1 LTTPVWMLYFDV
13 KRNEQM
19 TVTHAANLCQAL
31 ADPSRV
37 RAAMALRAARDGRV
51 PGVAGGAGE
60 GKGELCAC
68 QIVALLGLAHS
79 TVSRH
84 LQVLRLAGLVEAT
97 KRGRWIHYRLSDSSA
112 HPAAHRLL
120 EAVAAGMEANGETG
134 GDLSRLERIMAMD
147 PEELCSLQRCGETT
161 DELTARLAGV
171 ACCSSAPATPAG
183 ARWPKGGPACC

>member
-1 LTTPVWMLYFDV
+1 
-13 KRNEQM
+13 
-19 TVTHAANLCQAL
+19 
-31 ADPSRV
+31 
-37 RAAMALRAARDGRV
+37 MALRAARDGRV
-51 PGVAGGAGE
+51 PGVPSGVGE

-84 LQVLRLAGLVEAT
+84 LQVLRLAGLVETT
-97 KRGRWIHYRLSDSSA
+97 KRGRWMHYRLSD
-112 HPAAHRLL
+112 PAAHRAAHLLL
-120 EAVAAGMEANGETG
+120 EAVAAGMEASGDAG
-134 GDLSRLERIMAMD
+134 GDQARLERIMEMD

-183 ARWPKGGPACC
+183 ARWPKDGPACC

>member
-1 LTTPVWMLYFDV
+1 
-13 KRNEQM
+13 
-19 TVTHAANLCQAL
+19 
-31 ADPSRV
+31 
-37 RAAMALRAARDGRV
+37 MALRAARDGRV
-51 PGVAGGAGE
+51 PGVPGGVGA

-97 KRGRWIHYRLSDSSA
+97 KRGRWMHYRLSDPVA
-112 HPAAHRLL
+112 HRAAHVLL
-120 EAVAAGMEANGETG
+120 EAVAAGMEATSETG
-134 GDLSRLERIMAMD
+134 DDLARLERIMAMD

-161 DELTARLAGV
+161 DELTARLAGA

-183 ARWPKGGPACC
+183 ARWPKGGPATC